1 MVSWCWGQ
9 EFTLMTL
16 SCWASVTSLHDLGL
30 THGQVFLPEITVLGP
45 AWRSESVPR
54 SGQVQPIGLRTSS
67 VVRRL
72 SISAGQTCIMVVAT
86 SDLV

>member
-30 THGQVFLPEITVLGP
+30 THGQVFLPGDHSLG
-45 AWRSESVPR
+45 AH
-54 SGQVQPIGLRTSS
+54 
-67 VVRRL
+67 
-72 SISAGQTCIMVVAT
+72 
-86 SDLV
+86 